1 MIDCRLVTIATLAIC
16 LLATTPGLAG
26 RRQDANQSGGGGDLV
41 GLTNKADCAY
51 TPLAVCRNCTSR
63 IRLAVKQN
71 GFCPINVR
79 SLGPIAGVELLT
91 RPQNGSFAKAD
102 ESSIAY
108 RPKAGFLGYDR
119 LAARVYFESGDGN
132 RTFMILQ
139 VGVRVHSGHF

>member
-1 MIDCRLVTIATLAIC
+1 MIDCRLVTVTTLAIF
-16 LLATTPGLAG
+16 LLASTPSWATH
-26 RRQDANQSGGGGDLV
+26 RQDANRSGGRDFV
-41 GLTNKADCAY
+41 SLTDKADCFY
-51 TPLAVCRNCTSR
+51 SRLNVCRNCTTR
-63 IRLAVKQN
+63 IRMAVKQN
-71 GFCPINVR
+71 GFCPINVK
-79 SLGPIAGVELLT
+79 SLGPIAGLELLT

-119 LAARVYFESGDGN
+119 LVARVYFESGDGN